1 MRIICG
7 NTLRAGEPMRQPET
21 INTRA
26 LAERD
31 GLALPSEGGN
41 RKARLIIR
49 CNRLRALRART
60 AAGK

>member
-1 MRIICG
+1 MARICG
-7 NTLRAGEPMRQPET
+7 NTLRPGETMRQPT
-21 INTRA
+21 LNTFA
-26 LAERD
+26 SAQAD

-49 CNRLRALRART
+49 RNRLRALRART